1 MMTMMDN
8 DDGMDGWGLVLV
20 LLSCGHAKPA
30 LLLPDLPAWLACLPL
45 LSTTYLALLSYDLL
59 ILRG

>member
-1 MMTMMDN
+1 MEVGVVN
-8 DDGMDGWGLVLV
+8 
-20 LLSCGHAKPA
+20 PA
-30 LLLPDLPAWLACLPL
+30 LLLPDLPAWLACLPM